1 MFVHI
6 ICCLLELGAASAQGC
21 SFIGSCGKS
30 SCSVL
35 YKLNIIHIYHVWTS
49 CRITLSVNC
58 CYTDRRNVNSVS
70 TCSRYFCVSAV
81 YFTTVFLFQIPVQRK
96 EVLVS
101 DDVERECLKTSN
113 NGSGS
118 HTWEKGH
125 LRASLRTYFFKRFL
139 FSQEKLVYFRLRN

>member
-1 MFVHI
+1 MLMF
-6 ICCLLELGAASAQGC
+6 CTLQAQYNPYL
-21 SFIGSCGKS
+21 SRMNQ
-30 SCSVL
+30 L
-35 YKLNIIHIYHVWTS
+35 QDY
-49 CRITLSVNC
+49 SVNC

-118 HTWEKGH
+118 HTSEK
-125 LRASLRTYFFKRFL
+125 
-139 FSQEKLVYFRLRN
+139 